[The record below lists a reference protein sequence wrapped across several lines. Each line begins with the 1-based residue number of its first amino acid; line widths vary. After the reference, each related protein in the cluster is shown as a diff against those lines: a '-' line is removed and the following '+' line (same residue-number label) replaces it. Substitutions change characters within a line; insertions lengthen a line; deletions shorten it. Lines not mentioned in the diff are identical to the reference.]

1 MWSLIFN
8 FLNDHMVT
16 MEDIMPKQLF
26 FELSDEKRRT
36 IIFAGIKEFANYG
49 YENSS
54 TNRIVK
60 EAGISKGS
68 LFKYFSTKEDFYLYV
83 LDVIANE
90 MISDLQEKVNN
101 LSNEL
106 FQRIIEYST
115 LEFSWYIL
123 NPEKSKIIVN
133 AFSKT
138 DTDISRKIEMRYG
151 RKEQDIYY
159 WLLQDVDTSLFRWNK
174 KKTIEILKWF
184 LKGFN
189 NDFLQ
194 LSQEKNCNDFE
205 ELKKKYISNLSE
217 YIEMLKKGLIK

>member
-1 MWSLIFN
+1 
-8 FLNDHMVT
+8 MVT
-16 MEDIMPKQLF
+16 MEDIMPTQLF
-26 FELSDEKRRT
+26 FELPDEKRRT
-36 IIFAGIKEFANYG
+36 IIFAGITEFANYG

-68 LFKYFSTKEDFYLYV
+68 LFKYFSTKEDFYFYV
-83 LDVIANE
+83 LDVTANE
-90 MISDLQEKVNN
+90 LISDLKEKVND
-101 LSNEL
+101 LSKEL
-106 FQRIIEYST
+106 FQRIIEYSA

-138 DTDISRKIEMRYG
+138 DTDISQKIEMRYG
-151 RKEQDIYY
+151 KKEQDIYY
-159 WLLQDVDTSLFRWNK
+159 WLLQDVDTSLFRWDK

-189 NDFLQ
+189 DDFLR
-194 LSQEKNCNDFE
+194 LSQEENYNDFE
-205 ELKKKYISNLSE
+205 KLKKEYINSLSE
-217 YIEMLKKGLIK
+217 YIEMLKKGLVK

>member
-8 FLNDHMVT
+8 IFNDHMVT
-16 MEDIMPKQLF
+16 MEDIMPTQLF
-26 FELSDEKRRT
+26 FELPDEKRRT
-36 IIFAGIKEFANYG
+36 IIFAGITEFANYG

-68 LFKYFSTKEDFYLYV
+68 LFKYFSTKEDFYFYV
-83 LDVIANE
+83 LDVTANE
-90 MISDLQEKVNN
+90 LISDLKEKVND
-101 LSNEL
+101 LSKEL
-106 FQRIIEYST
+106 FQRIIEYSA

-138 DTDISRKIEMRYG
+138 DTDISQKIEMRYG
-151 RKEQDIYY
+151 KKEQDIYY
-159 WLLQDVDTSLFRWNK
+159 WLLQDVDTSLFRWDK

-189 NDFLQ
+189 DDFLR
-194 LSQEKNCNDFE
+194 LSQEENYNDFE
-205 ELKKKYISNLSE
+205 KLKKEYINSLSE
-217 YIEMLKKGLIK
+217 YIEMLKKGLVK

>member
-1 MWSLIFN
+1 
-8 FLNDHMVT
+8 
-16 MEDIMPKQLF
+16 MPTQLF
-26 FELSDEKRRT
+26 FDLSEEKRGT
-36 IIFAGIKEFANYG
+36 IISAGIKEFSNYG

-68 LFKYFSTKEDFYLYV
+68 LFKYFSTKEDFYFYI
-83 LDVIANE
+83 LDVTANE
-90 MISDLQEKVNN
+90 MISDLKEKANA
-101 LSNEL
+101 LSKEL

-133 AFSKT
+133 AFSKR
-138 DTDISRKIEMRYG
+138 DTDISQKIEMRYG

-159 WLLQDVDTSLFRWNK
+159 WLLQDVDTSSFRWNK
-174 KKTIEILKWF
+174 KKTIEILRWF

-189 NDFLQ
+189 DDFLR
-194 LSQEKNCNDFE
+194 LSQEENHNVFE
-205 ELKKKYISNLSE
+205 KLKKAYISSLSE
-217 YIEMLKKGLIK
+217 YIEMLKKGLVK